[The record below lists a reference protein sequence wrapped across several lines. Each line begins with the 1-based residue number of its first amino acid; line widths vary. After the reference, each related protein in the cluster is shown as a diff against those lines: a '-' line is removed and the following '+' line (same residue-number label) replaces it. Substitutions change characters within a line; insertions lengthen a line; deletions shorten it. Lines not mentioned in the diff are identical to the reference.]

1 MAGQHQICSPVRV
14 FRKIIRIVGDQNRIL
29 FCGRLSQQTFQILRI
44 HGLDPEALVIQL
56 VDLRSVNADPGFFQN
71 GMFIHQPPD
80 SDLLQGLLVPLRHI
94 SVVLRVQFQTVFMI
108 AVAVVDRIFPGKLRK
123 QVHRRLQTCLRLCRQ
138 NISGDQDHVRPYL
151 INGLQQALIF
161 FSVSLIVQI
170 RQNHCLNRLFDS
182 LIPQEIMPY
191 HKTIAVVQH
200 YPYKNHQDHCDH
212 GNHHIQILCPHG
224 LFPVNCQYVL

>member
-1 MAGQHQICSPVRV
+1 MQIPDSSR
-14 FRKIIRIVGDQNRIL
+14 
-29 FCGRLSQQTFQILRI
+29 T
-44 HGLDPEALVIQL
+44 
-56 VDLRSVNADPGFFQN
+56 
-71 GMFIHQPPD
+71 PPD

-108 AVAVVDRIFPGKLRK
+108 AVAIVDRIFPGKLRK